1 MKPVY
6 RVAWDGYDVTEG
18 RDEYFYL
25 SRNQRFTEYEEA
37 LAYVQ
42 RSKTANPARTYI
54 ILEDFSKDGI
64 DAFWNK
70 QLEHVD

>member
-18 RDEYFYL
+18 RDDYFYL
-25 SRNQRFTEYEEA
+25 SRSQRFAEYEEA

-42 RSKTANPARTYI
+42 RSKTANPARTF
-54 ILEDFSKDGI
+54 LKT
-64 DAFWNK
+64 
-70 QLEHVD
+70 V

>member
-18 RDEYFYL
+18 RDDYFYL
-25 SRNQRFTEYEEA
+25 SRSHRFAEYEEA
-37 LAYVQ
+37 LAYVK

-64 DAFWNK
+64 DAFWDE
-70 QLEHVD
+70 QLAHVE